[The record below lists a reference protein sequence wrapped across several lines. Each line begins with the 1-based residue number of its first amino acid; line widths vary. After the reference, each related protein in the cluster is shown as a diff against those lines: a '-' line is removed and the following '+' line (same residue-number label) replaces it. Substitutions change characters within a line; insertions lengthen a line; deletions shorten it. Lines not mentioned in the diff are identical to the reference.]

1 MSCALAGIKSDT
13 ENSNGMAPPLLPIVL
28 MRASPR
34 MPAAPSAVKDI
45 YSILIVSADPF
56 HREFEAVLV
65 TALWSEIEIVV
76 GAIEH
81 IHAARVARI
90 SVEHLTTVILVEDA
104 DSNLLRQRIGRNLV
118 IVIRLALSDLLR
130 RKRNLVVEIEIASV
144 GRNPREAPAHA
155 LLVSLNL
162 RQWGP

>member
-1 MSCALAGIKSDT
+1 MSCGLVGIKSDT
-13 ENSNGMAPPLLPIVL
+13 ENSNGI
-28 MRASPR
+28 ASPLFR
-34 MPAAPSAVKDI
+34 SSCISAVCGAFGNEVH
-45 YSILIVSADPF
+45 SILIVSADPF
-56 HREFEAVLV
+56 HREFEPVLIA
-65 TALWSEIEIVV
+65 ALWSEIEVVV

-90 SVEHLTTVILVEDA
+90 SVEHLTAVILVEDA
-104 DSNLLRQRIGRNLV
+104 DSNLLRQRIRRNLV
-118 IVIRLALSDLLR
+118 IVIRLARSDLLR

-155 LLVSLNL
+155 LLVGVNL

>member
-1 MSCALAGIKSDT
+1 ML
-13 ENSNGMAPPLLPIVL
+13 
-28 MRASPR
+28 
-34 MPAAPSAVKDI
+34 AAPSAVEEI

-90 SVEHLTTVILVEDA
+90 GMEHLTTVILVEDA
-104 DSNLLRQRIGRNLV
+104 DSNLLRQRIRHNLV
-118 IVIRLALSDLLR
+118 IVIRLAL
-130 RKRNLVVEIEIASV
+130 KI
-144 GRNPREAPAHA
+144 GRESCRE
-155 LLVSLNL
+155 
-162 RQWGP
+162 RCT